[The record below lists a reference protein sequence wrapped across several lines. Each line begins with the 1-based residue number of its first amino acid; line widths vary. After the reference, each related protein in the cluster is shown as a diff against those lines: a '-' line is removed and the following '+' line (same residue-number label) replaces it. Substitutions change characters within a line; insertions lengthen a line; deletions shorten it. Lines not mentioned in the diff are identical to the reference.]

1 MAKRLLYLLDPL
13 CGWCYGAAPALSL
26 INDIPD
32 IEVELWPTG
41 LFSDE
46 GVRPLDD
53 AFAAHAWRN
62 DQRISALSGQVFSEL
77 YRTRILADRN
87 QEINSGPA
95 TVALTAVSLTAPE
108 REFDALKAIQHARYV
123 DARDIT
129 DTDTLVA
136 LLREIGLEQ
145 AALTLAEGN
154 QELLGANQRRMERG
168 RSLMTLYGAHGVPTF
183 VLSHGNESGILSTA
197 SAYSNPKAFAEQL
210 AAA

>member
-32 IEVELWPTG
+32 MEVELWPTG

-87 QEINSGPA
+87 QQINSGPA

-108 REFDALKAIQHARYV
+108 RQLDALKAIQHARYV

-129 DTDTLVA
+129 ETDTLVA

-145 AALTLAEGN
+145 AALTLAEGS
-154 QELLGANQRRMERG
+154 QELLNASQRRMERG
-168 RSLMTLYGAHGVPTF
+168 RSLMKLYGARGVPTF
-183 VLSHGNESGILSTA
+183 VLNHGNESGILSTA
-197 SAYSNPKAFAEQL
+197 PAYSNPKAFAELL

>member
-32 IEVELWPTG
+32 MEVELCPTG

-53 AFAAHAWRN
+53 AFAAHAWGN
-62 DQRISALSGQVFSEL
+62 DQRISALSGQIFSEL

-87 QEINSGPA
+87 QQINSGPA

-108 REFDALKAIQHARYV
+108 RQVDALKAIQHARYV

-154 QELLGANQRRMERG
+154 QELLNASQRRTEHG
-168 RSLMTLYGAHGVPTF
+168 RSLMKLYGARGVPTF
-183 VLSHGNESGILSTA
+183 VLNRGNESSILPTA
-197 SAYSNPKAFAEQL
+197 AAYSNPKAFAEQL